1 MSRKFKVRKVRAPMK
16 NINTKVVDGFGD
28 EWSSFDQSILD
39 KTESRDLFNR
49 YFNIFPSELLKQ
61 DKIGIDIGCG
71 SGRWAKHVAPLVG
84 KLYCIDASVKALE
97 VARKNLVKSNNC
109 VFKNLSTDSLKSL
122 DKDFDFGY
130 SLGVLHHIPDTQK
143 ALSDSVS
150 VLKKGAPFLLY
161 LYFAFDNKPAW
172 YRLIWRASEL
182 FRYIIS
188 RSPFYIKI
196 IITNFI
202 ASLIYFPLA
211 RGALLLEK
219 IGIDLDN
226 VPMSSYKE
234 TSFYTMRT
242 DALDRFGTRLEQ
254 RFTREE
260 VYNMMTNAGLI
271 NIEFSE
277 NVPYW
282 TAVGY
287 KG

>member
-1 MSRKFKVRKVRAPMK
+1 MK
-16 NINTKVVDGFGD
+16 NVNDKVVAGFGD
-28 EWSSFDQSILD
+28 EWSSFDQSTLD
-39 KTESRDLFNR
+39 KAESKDLFNR

-84 KLYCIDASVKALE
+84 ELYCVDASVKALE
-97 VARKNLVKSNNC
+97 VARKNLAKSDNC
-109 VFKNLSTDSLKSL
+109 IFENLTTDSLKIL

-161 LYFAFDNKPAW
+161 LYFAFDNKPTW
-172 YRLIWRASEL
+172 YRLIWRASEI

-188 RSPFYIKI
+188 RSPFYIRV
-196 IITNFI
+196 IITNLI
-202 ASLIYFPLA
+202 ALLIYFPLA

-219 IGIDLDN
+219 IGIDSDN

-254 RFTREE
+254 RFTRKE
-260 VYNMMTNAGLI
+260 VYNMMSNAGLI
-271 NIEFSE
+271 NIKFSE

-282 TAVGY
+282 TSIGY
-287 KG
+287 KK

>member
-1 MSRKFKVRKVRAPMK
+1 MK

-182 FRYIIS
+182 FRYIIKFTNQ
-188 RSPFYIKI
+188 RGDVFSPP
-196 IITNFI
+196 
-202 ASLIYFPLA
+202 S
-211 RGALLLEK
+211 
-219 IGIDLDN
+219 
-226 VPMSSYKE
+226 
-234 TSFYTMRT
+234 
-242 DALDRFGTRLEQ
+242 
-254 RFTREE
+254 
-260 VYNMMTNAGLI
+260 
-271 NIEFSE
+271 
-277 NVPYW
+277 
-282 TAVGY
+282 
-287 KG
+287 

>member
-1 MSRKFKVRKVRAPMK
+1 MK
-16 NINTKVVDGFGD
+16 NIDKATVEGFGD
-28 EWSSFDQSILD
+28 EWTRFDQSSLSNDESQLIFD
-39 KTESRDLFNR
+39 K
-49 YFNIFPSELLKQ
+49 YFDIFPWDLISETSVGFDL
-61 DKIGIDIGCG
+61 GCG

-84 KLYCIDASVKALE
+84 ELYCVDASVKALE
-97 VARKNLVKSNNC
+97 VARKNLAKSDNC
-109 VFKNLSTDSLKSL
+109 IFENLTTDSLKIL

-161 LYFAFDNKPAW
+161 LYFAFDNKPTW
-172 YRLIWRASEL
+172 YRLIWRASEI

-188 RSPFYIKI
+188 RSPFYIRV
-196 IITNFI
+196 IITNLI
-202 ASLIYFPLA
+202 ALLIYFPLA

-219 IGIDLDN
+219 IGIDSDN
-226 VPMSSYKE
+226 VPMSSYKK

-254 RFTREE
+254 RFTRKE
-260 VYNMMTNAGLI
+260 VYNMMSNAGLI
-271 NIEFSE
+271 NIKFSE

-282 TAVGY
+282 TSIGY
-287 KG
+287 KK

>member
-1 MSRKFKVRKVRAPMK
+1 MK
-16 NINTKVVDGFGD
+16 NVNDKVVAGFGD
-28 EWSSFDQSILD
+28 EWSSFDQSTLD
-39 KTESRDLFNR
+39 KAESKDLFNR

-84 KLYCIDASVKALE
+84 ELYCVDASVKALE
-97 VARKNLVKSNNC
+97 VARKNLAKSDNC
-109 VFKNLSTDSLKSL
+109 IFENLTTDSLKIL

-150 VLKKGAPFLLY
+150 VLKRGAPFLLY
-161 LYFAFDNKPAW
+161 LYFAFDNKPTW
-172 YRLIWRASEL
+172 YRLIWRASEI

-188 RSPFYIKI
+188 RSPFYIRV
-196 IITNFI
+196 IITNLI
-202 ASLIYFPLA
+202 ALLIYFPLA

-219 IGIDLDN
+219 IGIDSDH
-226 VPMSSYKE
+226 VPMSSYKK

-254 RFTREE
+254 RFTRKE
-260 VYNMMTNAGLI
+260 VYNMMSNAGLI
-271 NIEFSE
+271 NIKFSE

-282 TAVGY
+282 TSIGY
-287 KG
+287 KK